1 MSADKTSQNK
11 TEQRDEKIVVRVTKT
26 ERKIA
31 QSAADD
37 EHLKLQDY
45 ASFKLFQYILNLM

>member
-31 QSAADD
+31 QSAAD
-37 EHLKLQDY
+37 EAHLKLQDY
-45 ASFKLFQYILNLM
+45 ARFKLFQ

>member
-1 MSADKTSQNK
+1 MSADKTAQSK

-31 QSAADD
+31 QSAAD
-37 EHLKLQDY
+37 EAHLKLQDY
-45 ASFKLFQYILNLM
+45 ARFKLFQ